1 MNHSPGAYPFRNSL
15 STIHNLNSWVVLACQ
30 RSSGVGIPA
39 GNHARIW
46 RFPFIIRSNET
57 QVGKEVKPSGSGRS
71 NSRLGRLAS
80 RMTEDSDEGFIDF
93 ASSILQKQGLVMRIT
108 KINFMPPE
116 QYFHIVGILGSA
128 M

>member
-1 MNHSPGAYPFRNSL
+1 MSSMAA
-15 STIHNLNSWVVLACQ
+15 IHNLNTCVDFACH
-30 RSSGVGIPA
+30 RSSGVRIPA

-46 RFPFIIRSNET
+46 RTPFIIRSNET

-93 ASSILQKQGLVMRIT
+93 AGSILQKKGLVMR
-108 KINFMPPE
+108 
-116 QYFHIVGILGSA
+116 VA
-128 M
+128 